1 MDIYAIGQITQW
13 LVFGKTTKGTHRK
26 RLYEKFNTPRM
37 HFLDDIVDKCLND
50 DPQERFQS
58 VEEIFN
64 EIEKY
69 NSDKKQVQER
79 NTQIKVDKHNKD
91 IDINELKNAL
101 QDIMDKI
108 CLFRYGEYN
117 ENVEPTFT
125 LSNPMSDKVVKKF
138 LESIP
143 QNLKKLEFFDTVTA
157 SKFIENFQVY
167 DKYEIDKKY
176 YELLSEK
183 FEAVQKNSPELET
196 SFIEY
201 VKTKINFNVEELP
214 F

>member
-1 MDIYAIGQITQW
+1 
-13 LVFGKTTKGTHRK
+13 
-26 RLYEKFNTPRM
+26 
-37 HFLDDIVDKCLND
+37 
-50 DPQERFQS
+50 
-58 VEEIFN
+58 
-64 EIEKY
+64 
-69 NSDKKQVQER
+69 
-79 NTQIKVDKHNKD
+79 
-91 IDINELKNAL
+91 
-101 QDIMDKI
+101 MDKI
-108 CLFRYGEYN
+108 CFFRYGEYN
-117 ENVEPTFT
+117 ENAEPTFT
-125 LSNPMSDKVVKKF
+125 LSNPMSDKVIKKF

-157 SKFIENFQVY
+157 SKFIEDFQVY